1 MRIFIG
7 FTDIANIAN
16 VYAQAFKELGHQ
28 TFTATWSKSYFY
40 PDSDY
45 DVVIDQRAWGKAASR
60 RKDSFKILV
69 KALGGMAQF
78 PRALKCD
85 LFITFAPALLP
96 VHLIYPWLK
105 RLGKK
110 LVCPFWGSDIRYW
123 YAYIEEMTRL
133 GIADEFRPFIDYY
146 KENPGP
152 AYQDKLRLVQTTE
165 RYADLIL
172 SQPGYA
178 QLQTRPYMRATIPLE
193 LSQLQFNLP
202 ERKIPLVVHAP
213 SVRSVKGTEY
223 VLTAIEKLKAENIPF
238 EFRLIEKMPN
248 SELRRLLATSDIV
261 IDQLFSETVAT
272 LAAEGMA
279 TGNAVLTRYIV
290 DFAGVPEGCPAVNA
304 TRDNLA
310 DELRA
315 LIMDNERRRQ
325 LAYAGRTYVE
335 NYNNH
340 LKVAGRILEQLQS
353 SSDKDYDF
361 IPTFYRDFQIPDDL
375 VEKERKR
382 VWELR
387 KQTINKYLFLLPGS
401 TAKTSTPAPNNK

>member
-1 MRIFIG
+1 
-7 FTDIANIAN
+7 
-16 VYAQAFKELGHQ
+16 
-28 TFTATWSKSYFY
+28 
-40 PDSDY
+40 
-45 DVVIDQRAWGKAASR
+45 
-60 RKDSFKILV
+60 
-69 KALGGMAQF
+69 MAQF

-133 GIADEFRPFIDYY
+133 GVADEFRPFIDYY

-152 AYQDKLRLVQTTE
+152 AYQDKLRLVQTAE

-193 LSQLQFNLP
+193 LSKLQFNLP
-202 ERKIPLVVHAP
+202 EREIPLVVHAP
-213 SVRSVKGTEY
+213 SVRGVKGTEY
-223 VLTAIEKLKAENIPF
+223 VLTAVEKLKAENIPF

-248 SELRRLLATSDIV
+248 SELRRLLTTSDIV

-279 TGNAVLTRYIV
+279 TGNAVLTRYIA
-290 DFAGVPEGCPAVNA
+290 DFAGVPEGCSAVNV
-304 TRDNLA
+304 TRNSLA

-315 LIMDNERRRQ
+315 LILDSDRRRQ

-335 NYNNH
+335 NHNDH
-340 LKVAGRILEQLQS
+340 LKVTG
-353 SSDKDYDF
+353 DF
-361 IPTFYRDFQIPDDL
+361 RTAAI
-375 VEKERKR
+375 
-382 VWELR
+382 
-387 KQTINKYLFLLPGS
+387 FLG
-401 TAKTSTPAPNNK
+401 